1 MTHDQM
7 KRALALVRALAD
19 SQMDEAGDI
28 RGIEHGPPYDYVLD
42 ARRLVE
48 EIDQGGFALGKL
60 AP

>member
-1 MTHDQM
+1 M

-48 EIDQGGFALGKL
+48 EIDQGGLALGKL